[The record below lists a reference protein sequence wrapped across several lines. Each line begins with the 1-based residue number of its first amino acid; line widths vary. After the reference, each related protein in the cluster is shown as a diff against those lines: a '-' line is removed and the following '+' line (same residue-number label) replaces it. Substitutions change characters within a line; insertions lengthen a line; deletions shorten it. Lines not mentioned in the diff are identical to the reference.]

1 MNFTNTRAV
10 VETGFISA
18 LVMVFV
24 FLGSSFPLMGP
35 LATVLMPATLL
46 VLGLRRGVRWSVL
59 SLVTVL
65 FMTAVLISPWAVLV
79 IAVFGCIGILPV
91 VGYERGWSTGK
102 RLIIP
107 AIVGTILIPFI
118 FWLSAW
124 AANMDVIG

>member
-46 VLGLRRGVRWSVL
+46 VLGLARCALERTFTGDGAVYDGGVDF
-59 SLVTVL
+59 TV
-65 FMTAVLISPWAVLV
+65 
-79 IAVFGCIGILPV
+79 GG
-91 VGYERGWSTGK
+91 TGHRCVWLHRHFAGS
-102 RLIIP
+102 RL
-107 AIVGTILIPFI
+107 
-118 FWLSAW
+118 
-124 AANMDVIG
+124 

>member
-65 FMTAVLISPWAVLV
+65 FMTAVLISPWR
-79 IAVFGCIGILPV
+79 
-91 VGYERGWSTGK
+91 YWSS
-102 RLIIP
+102 LCL
-107 AIVGTILIPFI
+107 AA
-118 FWLSAW
+118 SAFCR
-124 AANMDVIG
+124 